1 MNHTTN
7 KKEQIDDIE
16 IVSNMDKFFFFCFFQ
31 KSNTKIKI
39 TKFRMCNLYYNNICR
54 IKSPNY
60 ILDLG
65 PCPKAWVVRGGTN
78 GEERFRLRI

>member
-39 TKFRMCNLYYNNICR
+39 TKFRMCNLYFNNIFCYKRR
-54 IKSPNY
+54 INIHENSKMW
-60 ILDLG
+60 IHLFGLI
-65 PCPKAWVVRGGTN
+65 W
-78 GEERFRLRI
+78 